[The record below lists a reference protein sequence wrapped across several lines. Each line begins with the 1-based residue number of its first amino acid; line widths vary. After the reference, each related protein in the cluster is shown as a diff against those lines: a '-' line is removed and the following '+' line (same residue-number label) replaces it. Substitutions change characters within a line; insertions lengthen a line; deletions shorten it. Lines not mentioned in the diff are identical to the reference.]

1 MKGVGRKER
10 AMWNRVCVVVVVV
23 VLGISAAGAAG
34 QLPAEARLDK
44 YWLQLE
50 RRLAFNEFEAA
61 LRVMDEILLLQTE
74 RGMALTAGFH
84 WQYVQVA
91 RSAGDYAAVAAGLQR
106 YLVLAG
112 PSGEH
117 YQEALLMLDD
127 LELRARFDCIFDP
140 RWGDCPP
147 EWRDLRTH

>member
-1 MKGVGRKER
+1 
-10 AMWNRVCVVVVVV
+10 MWNRVCVVVVAV
-23 VLGISAAGAAG
+23 VLGVSAGAAAG
-34 QLPAEARLDK
+34 QLSAEAKLDK
-44 YWLQLE
+44 YWIQLE

-61 LRVMDEILLLQTE
+61 MRVMDEILLLQTE
-74 RGMALTAGFH
+74 RDIALPAGFH

-91 RSAGDYAAVAAGLQR
+91 RSADDYAAVAAGVQR

-117 YQEALLMLDD
+117 YQEALLILDD

-140 RWGDCPP
+140 RWEDCPP
-147 EWRDLRTH
+147 EWRNLRTR